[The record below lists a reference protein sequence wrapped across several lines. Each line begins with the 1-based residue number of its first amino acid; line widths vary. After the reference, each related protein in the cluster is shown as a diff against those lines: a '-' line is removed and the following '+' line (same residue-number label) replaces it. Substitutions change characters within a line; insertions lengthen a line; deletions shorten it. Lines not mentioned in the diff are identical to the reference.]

1 MEIAIII
8 ALILLN
14 GVFAMSE
21 IALISARKSSLSN
34 DIRHGSSTARIALK
48 LANDPDKF
56 LSTIQI
62 GITLIGILTGIYS
75 GDVLATDF
83 GNILTDAGVPATYAY
98 LLAQTLIVILV
109 TYLTIIFGELVPKR
123 IGMSA
128 STRAAKLL
136 ARPMYWL
143 SVIASPFVWILAKST
158 SLIFNLL
165 HINTAEEKVTE
176 EEIKSMIDEGTENG
190 EVQEV
195 EQDIVD
201 RVFSLGDR
209 SINTIMTYR
218 SDIVSIDIDMNNK
231 QLYDIVC
238 QHLYQVYPVTQG
250 NTLDNIIGV
259 VYLKDLFGKLNS
271 CEFNLRDVIR
281 PAQYFHEN
289 MDVYKVLEQIRQH
302 NIKYGLI
309 CDEFGSLQGI
319 ITMKDILEALVGT
332 LPSDSEDPDIVP
344 RKDGSW
350 LIDGQ
355 CSFYDFLSH
364 FEMEDLY
371 PDYNYNTLSG
381 LILQQLGHIPKTGES
396 MEWND
401 FTLEIVDMDGAR
413 IDKVLVTLT
422 HKTKRT
428 INMLQRDYIMRLL
441 QQFFEALEK
450 LVEERDKKDG
460 PELQLQL
467 QSIYR
472 AYFNHPSTFYY
483 DQDAEYILNEM
494 GQNYGGEELLT
505 RIDMLSELL
514 YQDALLKESEEQK
527 YLLRKS
533 LFLLNYLDTH
543 SDTFSFERRGK
554 IGEIEK
560 KIGD

>member
-1 MEIAIII
+1 MEIVIII

-14 GVFAMSE
+14 GVFALSE
-21 IALISARKSSLSN
+21 IALLSARKSSLNN
-34 DIRHGSSTARIALK
+34 DARRGSANARIALK

-75 GDVLATDF
+75 GDVLADDF
-83 GNILTDAGVPATYAY
+83 SQVLVHTGVSASYAH

-109 TYLTIIFGELVPKR
+109 TFLSIIFGELVPKR

-128 STRAAKLL
+128 STQAAKLL

-143 SVIASPFVWILAKST
+143 SIIASPFVWTLAKTT

-165 HINTAEEKVTE
+165 HINTADEKITE

-209 SINTIMTYR
+209 SISTIMTYR
-218 SDIVSIDIDMNNK
+218 NEIVTIDIDMNN
-231 QLYDIVC
+231 QQIYHIVC
-238 QHLYQVYPVTQG
+238 KHLYQVYPVTQD
-250 NTLDNIIGV
+250 NKLDNIIGI

-271 CEFNLRDVIR
+271 SNFNLRDVIR

-309 CDEFGSLQGI
+309 CDEFGTLQGI
-319 ITMKDILEALVGT
+319 ITMKDMLEALVGA
-332 LPSDSEDPDIVP
+332 LPSDSEDLDIIP

-350 LIDGQ
+350 LVNGQ

-381 LILQQLGHIPKTGES
+381 LILQQLGHIPKTGETLQ
-396 MEWND
+396 WND
-401 FTLEIVDMDGAR
+401 FILEIVDMDGAR

-422 HKTKRT
+422 HQT
-428 INMLQRDYIMRLL
+428 
-441 QQFFEALEK
+441 
-450 LVEERDKKDG
+450 EED
-460 PELQLQL
+460 
-467 QSIYR
+467 
-472 AYFNHPSTFYY
+472 
-483 DQDAEYILNEM
+483 
-494 GQNYGGEELLT
+494 
-505 RIDMLSELL
+505 
-514 YQDALLKESEEQK
+514 
-527 YLLRKS
+527 
-533 LFLLNYLDTH
+533 
-543 SDTFSFERRGK
+543 
-554 IGEIEK
+554 
-560 KIGD
+560 

>member
-1 MEIAIII
+1 MEIVIII

-21 IALISARKSSLSN
+21 IALISARKSSLNN
-34 DIRHGSSTARIALK
+34 DVRHGSSSARIALK

-75 GDVLATDF
+75 GDVLASDF
-83 GNILTDAGVPATYAY
+83 SKVLVSAGVPIAYAHII
-98 LLAQTLIVILV
+98 AQILIVILV

-128 STRAAKLL
+128 SARAAKLL

-176 EEIKSMIDEGTENG
+176 EEIKSMIEEGAENG

-218 SDIVSIDIDMNNK
+218 NDIVSIDIDMGNK
-231 QLYDIVC
+231 QIYDIVC
-238 QHLYQVYPVTQG
+238 QHLYQVYPVTQD

-259 VYLKDLFGKLNS
+259 VYLKDLFGKLQGTN
-271 CEFNLRDVIR
+271 FNLRDVIR

-302 NIKYGLI
+302 HIKYGLI
-309 CDEFGSLQGI
+309 CDEFGSLQGV
-319 ITMKDILEALVGT
+319 ITMKDILEALVGA
-332 LPSDSEDPDIVP
+332 LPGDSEEPDIIL

-371 PDYNYNTLSG
+371 PEYNYNTLSG
-381 LILQQLGHIPKTGES
+381 LILQKLGHIPKTE
-396 MEWND
+396 ELLQWND
-401 FTLEIVDMDGAR
+401 FLFEIVDMDGAR
-413 IDKVLVTLT
+413 IDKILVTLS
-422 HKTKRT
+422 
-428 INMLQRDYIMRLL
+428 
-441 QQFFEALEK
+441 
-450 LVEERDKKDG
+450 DK
-460 PELQLQL
+460 
-467 QSIYR
+467 
-472 AYFNHPSTFYY
+472 N
-483 DQDAEYILNEM
+483 
-494 GQNYGGEELLT
+494 
-505 RIDMLSELL
+505 
-514 YQDALLKESEEQK
+514 KEDK
-527 YLLRKS
+527 
-533 LFLLNYLDTH
+533 
-543 SDTFSFERRGK
+543 
-554 IGEIEK
+554 
-560 KIGD
+560 

>member
-1 MEIAIII
+1 MEIVIII

-34 DIRHGSSTARIALK
+34 DVRHGSSAARTALK

-75 GDVLATDF
+75 GDVLAADF
-83 GNILTDAGVPATYAY
+83 GKVLLSAGVPAGYSQ
-98 LLAQTLIVILV
+98 LLAQVLIIILV
-109 TYLTIIFGELVPKR
+109 TYLSIIFGELVPKR

-143 SVIASPFVWILAKST
+143 SVIASPFVWTLAKST

-165 HINTAEEKVTE
+165 HINTADEKVTE
-176 EEIKSMIDEGTENG
+176 EEIKSMIDEGAENG

-209 SINTIMTYR
+209 SISTIMTYR
-218 SDIVSIDIDMNNK
+218 SDIVSLDIDMNNK
-231 QLYDIVC
+231 QIFDIVY
-238 QHLYQVYPVTQG
+238 QHLYQVYPVTQD

-259 VYLKDLFGKLNS
+259 VYLKDLFGKLENTT
-271 CEFNLRDVIR
+271 FNLREVIR

-302 NIKYGLI
+302 HIKYGLI
-309 CDEFGSLQGI
+309 CDEFGSLQGV
-319 ITMKDILEALVGT
+319 ITMKDILEALVGA
-332 LPSDSEDPDIVP
+332 LPGESEDLDIVL

-381 LILQQLGHIPKTGES
+381 LILQQLGHIPKTGET
-396 MEWND
+396 MQWNE

-413 IDKVLVTLT
+413 IDKVLVTFAPQ
-422 HKTKRT
+422 K
-428 INMLQRDYIMRLL
+428 
-441 QQFFEALEK
+441 E
-450 LVEERDKKDG
+450 DK
-460 PELQLQL
+460 
-467 QSIYR
+467 
-472 AYFNHPSTFYY
+472 
-483 DQDAEYILNEM
+483 
-494 GQNYGGEELLT
+494 
-505 RIDMLSELL
+505 
-514 YQDALLKESEEQK
+514 
-527 YLLRKS
+527 
-533 LFLLNYLDTH
+533 
-543 SDTFSFERRGK
+543 
-554 IGEIEK
+554 
-560 KIGD
+560 

>member
-289 MDVYKVLEQIRQH
+289 MDVYKVLEQ
-302 NIKYGLI
+302 
-309 CDEFGSLQGI
+309 
-319 ITMKDILEALVGT
+319 
-332 LPSDSEDPDIVP
+332 DPDIGP

-422 HKTKRT
+422 HK
-428 INMLQRDYIMRLL
+428 N
-441 QQFFEALEK
+441 
-450 LVEERDKKDG
+450 EED
-460 PELQLQL
+460 
-467 QSIYR
+467 
-472 AYFNHPSTFYY
+472 N
-483 DQDAEYILNEM
+483 
-494 GQNYGGEELLT
+494 
-505 RIDMLSELL
+505 
-514 YQDALLKESEEQK
+514 
-527 YLLRKS
+527 
-533 LFLLNYLDTH
+533 
-543 SDTFSFERRGK
+543 
-554 IGEIEK
+554 
-560 KIGD
+560 

>member
-1 MEIAIII
+1 
-8 ALILLN
+8 
-14 GVFAMSE
+14 
-21 IALISARKSSLSN
+21 
-34 DIRHGSSTARIALK
+34 
-48 LANDPDKF
+48 
-56 LSTIQI
+56 
-62 GITLIGILTGIYS
+62 
-75 GDVLATDF
+75 
-83 GNILTDAGVPATYAY
+83 
-98 LLAQTLIVILV
+98 
-109 TYLTIIFGELVPKR
+109 
-123 IGMSA
+123 
-128 STRAAKLL
+128 
-136 ARPMYWL
+136 
-143 SVIASPFVWILAKST
+143 
-158 SLIFNLL
+158 
-165 HINTAEEKVTE
+165 
-176 EEIKSMIDEGTENG
+176 MIDEGTENG

-381 LILQQLGHIPKTGES
+381 LILQQLGHIPKTGEA

-450 LVEERDKKDG
+450 LVEERDKRTVPSCNCNFKAFIV
-460 PELQLQL
+460 PT
-467 QSIYR
+467 SIILP
-472 AYFNHPSTFYY
+472 PSIMIRMRNIY
-483 DQDAEYILNEM
+483 
-494 GQNYGGEELLT
+494 
-505 RIDMLSELL
+505 
-514 YQDALLKESEEQK
+514 
-527 YLLRKS
+527 
-533 LFLLNYLDTH
+533 
-543 SDTFSFERRGK
+543 
-554 IGEIEK
+554 
-560 KIGD
+560 

>member
-128 STRAAKLL
+128 
-136 ARPMYWL
+136 
-143 SVIASPFVWILAKST
+143 
-158 SLIFNLL
+158 
-165 HINTAEEKVTE
+165 
-176 EEIKSMIDEGTENG
+176 
-190 EVQEV
+190 
-195 EQDIVD
+195 
-201 RVFSLGDR
+201 SLGDR

-422 HKTKRT
+422 HK
-428 INMLQRDYIMRLL
+428 N
-441 QQFFEALEK
+441 
-450 LVEERDKKDG
+450 EED
-460 PELQLQL
+460 
-467 QSIYR
+467 
-472 AYFNHPSTFYY
+472 N
-483 DQDAEYILNEM
+483 
-494 GQNYGGEELLT
+494 
-505 RIDMLSELL
+505 
-514 YQDALLKESEEQK
+514 
-527 YLLRKS
+527 
-533 LFLLNYLDTH
+533 
-543 SDTFSFERRGK
+543 
-554 IGEIEK
+554 
-560 KIGD
+560 